1 MDRLEEL
8 KRKYQPVL
16 NTMQQKDVQ
25 LTHLH
30 VQENKLFIGGIA
42 GSQDLKND
50 IWNIIKA
57 VDPKYQD
64 LVADISVDPSRAPA
78 AAAAAAGTAAGAPP
92 AARTYTVRPG
102 DSLSKISK
110 QVYGDAN
117 QYMKI
122 YQANR
127 DQLNDPNEIQAGQ
140 TLKIPK

>member
-16 NTMQQKDVQ
+16 NTMQQKNVQ
-25 LTHLH
+25 LTHLNM
-30 VQENKLFIGGIA
+30 QENKLFIGGIA

-64 LVADISVDPSRAPA
+64 LIADISVDTSRAPA
-78 AAAAAAGTAAGAPP
+78 AAAAAAGAGGGAVGSQS
-92 AARTYTVRPG
+92 YTVRPG

-110 QVYGDAN
+110 QFYGDAN

-127 DQLNDPNEIQAGQ
+127 DQLNDPNEIQPGQ